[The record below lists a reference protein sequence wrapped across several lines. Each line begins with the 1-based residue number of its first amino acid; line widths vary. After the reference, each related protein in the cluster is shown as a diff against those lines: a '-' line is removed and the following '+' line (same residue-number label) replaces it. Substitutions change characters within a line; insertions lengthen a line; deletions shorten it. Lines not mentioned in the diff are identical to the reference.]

1 MCLSRGVSASSDCP
15 VANGAPLSRHADQ
28 RQVMALKLV
37 GVATHATP
45 SFPEGCMVFR
55 DADAA
60 GPQWG
65 RAGVNVPHA
74 QAQSLSRHMR
84 TLRQGG
90 RHRAL
95 FPSQGDQPT
104 CLVNRANRPT
114 KDIQIRQTEG
124 RGGAISRATPHNLA
138 IAGYFRRAIAM
149 AQGLIAPLVLWVF
162 PQVTHG
168 CVKERKDAGQPSGLS
183 DHAPHVVQ

>member
-1 MCLSRGVSASSDCP
+1 MGDERSWSRLGWQSMCLSRGVSASSDCP
-15 VANGAPLSRHADQ
+15 AADGAPLSRHADQ

-124 RGGAISRATPHNLA
+124 RGGPFQGPRHTTLLLPAILGARLRWLKA
-138 IAGYFRRAIAM
+138 
-149 AQGLIAPLVLWVF
+149 
-162 PQVTHG
+162 
-168 CVKERKDAGQPSGLS
+168 
-183 DHAPHVVQ
+183 